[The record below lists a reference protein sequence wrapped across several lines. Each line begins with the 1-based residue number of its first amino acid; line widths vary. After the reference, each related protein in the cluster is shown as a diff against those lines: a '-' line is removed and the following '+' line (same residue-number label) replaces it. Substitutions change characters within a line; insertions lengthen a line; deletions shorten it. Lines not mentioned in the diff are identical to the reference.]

1 MYGIFMESFVILKLY
16 TGLKPLLLLFAAA
29 WLYLLFTEKNKTRRL
44 LFVTA
49 PILII
54 ALFLF
59 PLSRKYFV
67 ALLDGTIYYRVL
79 WTIPYG
85 VIVVYA
91 ACRLFEKHRRIG
103 LLVMTAIIVLCG
115 SLVYKSPYI
124 SKAENA
130 YHIPETA
137 VKICELIAPEED
149 GDFVKVVVPEELVY
163 FIRQYDAR
171 IRMPYGRDMIESQ
184 WGYYHEVHQ
193 IMENADGIE
202 LEKLLEVLRPQYCR
216 YIVLS
221 PAKKV
226 IGDPEKLGLI
236 CLAEIDGY
244 RIYSDPVT
252 EKALAELEE
261 AYY

>member
-1 MYGIFMESFVILKLY
+1 MESFVILKLY
-16 TGLKPLLLLFAAA
+16 TGLKPLFLLFAAA

-44 LFVTA
+44 LFVIA
-49 PILII
+49 PVLII
-54 ALFLF
+54 GLFLF

-103 LLVMTAIIVLCG
+103 LCVMAVLIALSG

-124 SKAENA
+124 TKAENA

-137 VKICELIAPEED
+137 VKICKLIAPEEE
-149 GDFVKVVVPEELVY
+149 GDFVKAVVPEELVY
-163 FIRQYDAR
+163 FIRQYDAG

-184 WGYYHEVHQ
+184 WGYYNEAHQ
-193 IMENADGIE
+193 IMEKDEAID
-202 LEKLLEVLRPQYCR
+202 LEKLLAVLRPQYCR
-216 YIVLS
+216 YIVIS
-221 PAKKV
+221 PVKKV
-226 IGDPEKLGLI
+226 IGTPEELGLI
-236 CLAEIDGY
+236 CIGEIDGY
-244 RIYSDPVT
+244 RVYSDTVT
-252 EKALAELEE
+252 QKALEELEE